1 MSQEIEQ
8 NQLDQFE
15 RLLEISFMREKRKQ
29 MKNRLQFEERD
40 IERISR
46 PTVPSI
52 KGIKF
57 QKESSSSYDR
67 FKFRSSSQIL
77 EEQRKSKQQKIRK
90 IAVYITLIIIALA
103 AIWFYFSK

>member
-8 NQLDQFE
+8 NQMDQFD
-15 RLLEISFMREKRKQ
+15 RLMELSFLREKRKQ
-29 MKNRLQFEERD
+29 MKSRLQFEERD

-57 QKESSSSYDR
+57 QKQSSSSYDR

-77 EEQRKSKQQKIRK
+77 EEQGKAKQQKIKK
-90 IAVYITLIIIALA
+90 IAIYITLIIIALA
-103 AIWFYFSK
+103 AILFYFSK